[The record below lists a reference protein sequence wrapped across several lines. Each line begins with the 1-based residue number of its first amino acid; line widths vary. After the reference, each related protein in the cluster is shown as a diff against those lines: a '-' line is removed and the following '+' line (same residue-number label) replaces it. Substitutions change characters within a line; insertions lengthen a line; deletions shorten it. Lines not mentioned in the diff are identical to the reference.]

1 MNEKADD
8 ILLSDTYYITPN
20 GLDAEDNYSFHHTTA
35 YDLAKPWHIV
45 LIIRIFIYNTDCF

>member
-1 MNEKADD
+1 MKKADD

-45 LIIRIFIYNTDCF
+45 LIIRIFYI